1 MSNLTI
7 PPLTGGYIYEYRG
20 ASVVIIASVFIAL
33 QISFACLR
41 AYSGSLQRAGLGADD
56 VLLWASLVVIVALD
70 VYCIALVKFGGAGRH
85 VFALQFLG
93 EGDTIALWTKMIL
106 GIEWVYFLAVCLP
119 KLCILTLYLRIFN
132 KEPLRATCY
141 SMATIIIC
149 NFLVSGLTVSLACP
163 VLSYFSAMNGG
174 ASCSFNMNYFT
185 RWISVPNIIT
195 DVVMLILP
203 LPTIWELHLPKI
215 QKLGLTLTFLMG
227 SIGLI
232 ASCFRFRSFFVN
244 FIPDPIFSSADLMIW
259 TIIEPGMYFIAA
271 CFLRLR
277 PLLQKL
283 PTSAW
288 LQLFL
293 RRQTPTRRLRP
304 REGDNAQAREAG
316 ESRGIRSNAYHG
328 RRQDSDTNQTYSRD
342 VTLSS
347 TCVGSERSK
356 EDNIE
361 MEYNAMVT
369 TIMD

>member
-1 MSNLTI
+1 M
-7 PPLTGGYIYEYRG
+7 
-20 ASVVIIASVFIAL
+20 
-33 QISFACLR
+33 
-41 AYSGSLQRAGLGADD
+41 
-56 VLLWASLVVIVALD
+56 
-70 VYCIALVKFGGAGRH
+70 VKFGGGGRH
-85 VFALQFLG
+85 VFALQILG

-132 KEPLRATCY
+132 KERLRATCY

-232 ASCFRFRSFFVN
+232 ASCFRFRSFFIN

-288 LQLFL
+288 LQDFL
-293 RRQTPTRRLRP
+293 RFQTSTREILRSGRLRP
-304 REGDNAQAREAG
+304 REGDNAQTREVG
-316 ESRGIRSNAYHG
+316 ESRGTNASYG
-328 RRQDSDTNQTYSRD
+328 ARQDSETNQTYSRD

-347 TCVGSERSK
+347 TCIGSDRSK
-356 EDNIE
+356 EEGNIE
-361 MEYNAMVT
+361 MEHNGLVR
-369 TIMD
+369 TIVD